1 MTRIAWLSVET
12 PGRNGGGG
20 RRRQFHQLRVLVE
33 HGIDVEAATLA
44 SSQDDLSL
52 SALCPVTRIRPARRR
67 ERISPNRDLLGFLT
81 RGRFDGAV
89 VAHVESVG
97 FARRS
102 LAAAGLPWLLDF
114 HNVYS
119 RWCAA
124 NGNAAGARRWQRL
137 ETAAV
142 RAATVATACSA
153 EEAAALG
160 GRAAVAGHGVDADEW
175 PDDALAKRREPALV
189 LAGAWSHQPN
199 RDGALWLTERVWPA
213 VVAAVPE
220 ARLLLAGPDRPPD
233 ECLATPGVEALGRVP
248 DLAALLGRALVAVV
262 PIVRGVG
269 ARVKFGEA
277 LASGAAVVST
287 SEGAEGFDA
296 DSAFRRADDPETFAR
311 ECIELLHHPERA
323 HELGRLGRAI
333 ALDRLRWERTSES
346 ILAFA
351 KLGRG

>member
-1 MTRIAWLSVET
+1 MRLAWLSVET
-12 PGRNGGGG
+12 PAGDGGGG

-33 HGIDVEAATLA
+33 NGIDVEAATLA
-44 SSQDDLSL
+44 SSQDDRSL
-52 SALCPVTRIRPARRR
+52 RALCPVTRIRPARRL
-67 ERISPNRDLLGFLT
+67 ERFSPNTDLVEFLR

-102 LAAAGLPWLLDF
+102 LDAAGLPWLLDF
-114 HNVYS
+114 HNVHS
-119 RWCAA
+119 RWCTA
-124 NGNAAGARRWQRL
+124 NGDTAGARRWRRV
-137 ETAAV
+137 EAAAL
-142 RAATVATACSA
+142 RAATVATACSR
-153 EEAAALG
+153 EEAEALG

-175 PDDALAKRREPALV
+175 PRTALAERREPSLV

-199 RDGALWLTERVWPA
+199 REGALWLTERVWPA
-213 VVAAVPE
+213 VIAAVPE
-220 ARLLLAGPDRPPD
+220 ARLLLAGPDQPPA
-233 ECLATPGVEALGRVP
+233 ECLATFGVEALGRVP

-296 DSAFRRADDPETFAR
+296 DGAFRRADDPETFAR
-311 ECIELLHHPERA
+311 ECIELLRHPDEA
-323 HELGRLGRAI
+323 HELGRLGRAV
-333 ALDRLRWERTSES
+333 ALDRLRWEQTSRS

-351 KLGRG
+351 EGR